1 MKDPETNKK
10 LEALRARLL
19 DAQRKL
25 ILEAAELPSLPPD
38 STLRKVATLEGV
50 IAATELMI
58 EDKE

>member
-25 ILEAAELPSLPPD
+25 ILEAAELTSLPPD